1 MDVKKMLQ
9 NGFEKVTVALLVGKD
24 RNGESHITVVDT
36 PEHAKEYKAG
46 EEMRLATM
54 YRLPPESSATS
65 EVEKWKAINER
76 LYKEMSERI
85 VEERK
90 IAEKYAIKRLFEE
103 IDLIHKKVFV
113 DFAKELNLGDLEKIV
128 LYEYFKLINGCT
140 RTLKEKYAKGQD
152 VLGECTFSE
161 TIDSEPLDLCDV
173 KFVTPDGN
181 EVPSNYEAWESL
193 PPLTIAG
200 ELSDE
205 DKAKFLDD
213 LSKGCLNLGF
223 LFQKL
228 RVTNVR
234 EENKDKPD
242 ITSCGN
248 SAEWTQCNECIYF
261 EDCQTKEDRD
271 GCYFGEGGE

>member
-9 NGFEKVTVALLVGKD
+9 NGFEKVAVALLIGKD
-24 RNGESHITVVDT
+24 RNGKSHITVVDT

-54 YRLPPESSATS
+54 YRLPPESSA
-65 EVEKWKAINER
+65 
-76 LYKEMSERI
+76 
-85 VEERK
+85 
-90 IAEKYAIKRLFEE
+90 
-103 IDLIHKKVFV
+103 
-113 DFAKELNLGDLEKIV
+113 
-128 LYEYFKLINGCT
+128 
-140 RTLKEKYAKGQD
+140 KGEGI
-152 VLGECTFSE
+152 LGERAFSE
-161 TIDSEPLDLCDV
+161 TIHSEPLDLCDV

-234 EENKDKPD
+234 EEDKDKSD
-242 ITSCGN
+242 VTSCGN
-248 SAEWTQCNECIYF
+248 SAEWTQCKECIYF